1 MKDDKIGPGY
11 VSESFL
17 SKCVE
22 RKGYCDKGWVKL
34 YRNQDP
40 DVTPPGKGWAVFGK
54 KEVQSKINAK
64 FVGLSLI
71 INRGTVDLLHSSTPG
86 HSSKLN

>member
-1 MKDDKIGPGY
+1 M
-11 VSESFL
+11 SESFL

-34 YRNQDP
+34 YRNEDP
-40 DVTPPGKGWAVFGK
+40 DITPPGKGWAVFGK

-64 FVGLSLI
+64 FVGISLI